1 MSGQASTTPAWRV
14 VAVPTRGDDRGQLSV
29 IEKREVAPF
38 GIARIF
44 YVHGLPTGAERGG
57 HAHKTLEEFIVCT
70 SGRLEVEITDG
81 RSTDRILLEAPDRG
95 LYLPPMLW
103 AVQRALEPGTG
114 YFVLASH
121 EYDAEDYIRDYDE
134 YARRARGG
142 DGERD
147 G

>member
-1 MSGQASTTPAWRV
+1 MSGAASTTPAWRV
-14 VAVPTRGDDRGQLSV
+14 AAVPTRGDDRGQLSV

-38 GIARIF
+38 AIARIF

-70 SGRLEVEITDG
+70 SGRLEVEVTDG
-81 RSTDRILLEAPDRG
+81 RARDRVVLESPREG

-121 EYDAEDYIRDYDE
+121 EYDADDYIRDYDE
-134 YARRARGG
+134 YRRRAGGGTGGG
-142 DGERD
+142 DE
-147 G
+147 

>member
-1 MSGQASTTPAWRV
+1 MSGRSTTAPAWRLV
-14 VAVPTRGDDRGQLSV
+14 PVPTRGDHRGQLSV

-38 GIARIF
+38 DFPRIF

-57 HAHKTLEEFIVCT
+57 HAHRTLEEFIVCT

-81 RSTDRILLEAPDRG
+81 RARDRVLLEAPDHG

-114 YFVLASH
+114 YFVLASQ
-121 EYDAEDYIRDYDE
+121 EYDAGDYIRDYDE
-134 YARRARGG
+134 FVARARGG
-142 DGERD
+142 AGR